1 VLENTEQMLT
11 IFEKN
16 GKPCFRV
23 RVQPRSS
30 HQSIVGCWNTA
41 LKVCLTA
48 PPLEDR
54 ANRQLLELLADT
66 LAVPRAS
73 IRILSGHRSRL
84 KTVQILTLSRKELKT
99 RITPYLV

>member
-1 VLENTEQMLT
+1 MLT

-30 HQSIVGCWNTA
+30 HESIVGCWNEA

-48 PPLEDR
+48 PPLKDR
-54 ANRQLLELLADT
+54 ANRQLLELLADS

-73 IRILSGHRSRL
+73 IQILSGHRSRL
-84 KTVQILTLSRKELKT
+84 KTVQILTLSRKELRT

>member
-1 VLENTEQMLT
+1 MLT
-11 IFEKN
+11 IFERN

-30 HQSIVGCWNTA
+30 QESIVGCWNQA
-41 LKVCLTA
+41 LKVRLTA
-48 PPLEDR
+48 PPLENR
-54 ANRQLLELLADT
+54 ANRQLLELLADS

-73 IRILSGHRSRL
+73 IKILSGHRGRL
-84 KTVQILTLSRKELKT
+84 KTVQILTLSRKELES

>member
-1 VLENTEQMLT
+1 MITF
-11 IFEKN
+11 FERN

-23 RVQPRSS
+23 QPRSS
-30 HQSIVGCWNTA
+30 HKSIDGCCNQV
-41 LKVCLTA
+41 LKVRLTA

-54 ANRQLLELLADT
+54 ANRQLLELLADS

-73 IRILSGHRSRL
+73 IKILSGHRSRL
-84 KTVQILTLSRKELKT
+84 KTVQILTLSRKELES

>member
-1 VLENTEQMLT
+1 MIAV
-11 IFEKN
+11 FERN

-30 HQSIVGCWNTA
+30 QESIVGCWNQA
-41 LKVCLTA
+41 LKVRLTA
-48 PPLEDR
+48 PPLENR
-54 ANRQLLELLADT
+54 ANRQLLELLADS

-73 IRILSGHRSRL
+73 IKILSGHRSRL
-84 KTVQILTLSRKELKT
+84 KTVQILTLSRKELES

>member
-1 VLENTEQMLT
+1 M
-11 IFEKN
+11 IAFFERN

-30 HQSIVGCWNTA
+30 HEGIVGCWNQA
-41 LKVCLTA
+41 LKVRLTA

-54 ANRQLLELLADT
+54 ANRQLLELLADC
-66 LAVPRAS
+66 LAIPRAS
-73 IRILSGHRSRL
+73 IKILSGHRSRL
-84 KTVQILTLSRKELKT
+84 KTVQVVTLSRKELKS

>member
-1 VLENTEQMLT
+1 MLT
-11 IFEKN
+11 IFERN

-30 HQSIVGCWNTA
+30 QESIVGCWNQA
-41 LKVCLTA
+41 LKVRLTA
-48 PPLEDR
+48 PPLENR
-54 ANRQLLELLADT
+54 ANRQLLELLADS

-73 IRILSGHRSRL
+73 IKILSGHRSRL
-84 KTVQILTLSRKELKT
+84 KTVQILTLSRKELES